1 VSQALR
7 AGLVGCGSLSQ
18 RGILPHLSEPDARE
32 KVRLVAVADAVAER
46 AHENAVRFGV
56 PSQFGGVEAMLA
68 GVELDL
74 VIVATPVQRHFADA
88 LAAVEAGKHVYV
100 QKAMTSTLDQ
110 ANELLAARDR
120 AGVKLSAAP
129 GYELCTTTEAMR
141 RVVDDGVI
149 GHVYAAFTYTFGIM
163 LGRSPQPGQRDPL
176 AEIDPT
182 WNFQPAG
189 GGPLPS
195 ITVYSLQLATSLLG
209 PVRRVTALANHHLEE
224 RRWAGKT
231 IPVEIADNT
240 IVLMEFASGA
250 LGTAVGSAGR
260 PTKWTPWGG
269 LSLHG
274 ASGSLQVTEVHHA
287 SGYPMR
293 FEVQAGGQTREVG
306 FELSDQ
312 PYLSGNH
319 TAIQE
324 PHVYA
329 DIMDLVDAVRDDRPV
344 RAPGER
350 ARHVVEIIEK
360 AELAARSGQSQTL
373 TTTFAP
379 VPPRTAGTPVQ

>member
-1 VSQALR
+1 M
-7 AGLVGCGSLSQ
+7 
-18 RGILPHLSEPDARE
+18 
-32 KVRLVAVADAVAER
+32 RLVAVADAVAER

-56 PSQFGGVEAMLA
+56 PSHFGGVEAMLA

-110 ANELLAARDR
+110 ANQLLAARDR

-195 ITVYSLQLATSLLG
+195 ITVYSLQLASSLLG
-209 PVRRVTALANHHLEE
+209 PVRSVTALANHHLEE

-250 LGTAVGSAGR
+250 LGTAIGSACNLVDVEGVLLG
-260 PTKWTPWGG
+260 GG
-269 LSLHG
+269 L
-274 ASGSLQVTEVHHA
+274 TEVL
-287 SGYPMR
+287 G
-293 FEVQAGGQTREVG
+293 
-306 FELSDQ
+306 
-312 PYLSGNH
+312 
-319 TAIQE
+319 E
-324 PHVYA
+324 PF
-329 DIMDLVDAVRDDRPV
+329 VRRV
-344 RAPGER
+344 ER
-350 ARHVVEIIEK
+350 AIRPRL
-360 AELAARSGQSQTL
+360 LANE
-373 TTTFAP
+373 
-379 VPPRTAGTPVQ
+379 PPLEVRRTSLGDMAGAIGAALLVHEPLSPS